1 MTGIPPRR
9 VSLIVID
16 GAGQVLGRLPEFPVA
31 TPWWQ
36 EVRPVVEGTRERFG
50 LDIVVLR
57 LFDSELPKPQ
67 GGGVMYVVQAQGPL
81 PEGAAAVLEP
91 FDGVLVDDPRRLR
104 WAEPG
109 GPGADL
115 AWAEDV
121 LRVRR
126 LERTGPAEQL
136 RCWNLSSIWR
146 LPLVGG
152 AAWLKVVPSFFA
164 HEGDILRRLQ
174 GGPVPRLLGHDGDRI
189 LLEDIPGEDQYGAEL
204 PELLEIVS
212 SLVDLQAQWV
222 GRSDE
227 LLAMGLPDWRGASLA
242 ASIETIVEQRAS
254 QVPDGA
260 RGALAAFV
268 AGLPARFEALDA
280 CGIPPTFV
288 HGDFHPGNVRGGT
301 EADGAAPAGGRV
313 PGATRQTEGLGF
325 TILDW
330 GDCGVGSPLLDMSAF
345 LDRVPPA
352 AAPILRDHWASE
364 WRRHVPGSHPARAAE
379 LIAPARRRAPGGDLP
394 AVPGQHRARRAAS
407 PRGRRGRL
415 ADANG
420 RADAPRGDRRPLTT
434 TPG

>member
-16 GAGQVLGRLPEFPVA
+16 GAGEVLGRLPEFPVA

-36 EVRPVVEGTRERFG
+36 EVRPVVEGARERFG

-67 GGGVMYVVQAQGPL
+67 GGGVMYVVQSQGPL
-81 PEGAAAVLEP
+81 PDGAAAVLEP
-91 FDGVLVDDPRRLR
+91 FDGVLVDDAQRLR

-136 RCWNLSSIWR
+136 RSWNLSSIWR
-146 LPLVGG
+146 LPLVDG
-152 AAWLKVVPSFFA
+152 AAWLKVVPPFFA

-189 LLEDIPGEDQYGAEL
+189 LLEDIPGVDQHGAEL

-212 SLVDLQAQWV
+212 SLVDLQARWI

-227 LLAMGLPDWRGASLA
+227 LLAMGLPDWRGAGLA
-242 ASIETIVEQRAS
+242 ASIESVVERRAS

-301 EADGAAPAGGRV
+301 EAGGGDPATTR
-313 PGATRQTEGLGF
+313 ATDGLGF

-379 LIAPARRRAPGGDLP
+379 LIAPLAAARQAVIYQLFVDSIEPVERRHHDADVVDWLVRTADQTLLEAT
-394 AVPGQHRARRAAS
+394 AVH
-407 PRGRRGRL
+407 
-415 ADANG
+415 
-420 RADAPRGDRRPLTT
+420 
-434 TPG
+434 